1 MVLLSADVIKFK
13 SAKQLI
19 FGIKSYYNITRGNI
33 KQRAFVKIKFKMMDV
48 APGNLLHCLSSNIH
62 NWQIFSVKSL
72 SGKILTKENP
82 NFTHL
87 PDIRPLLI
95 IVH

>member
-1 MVLLSADVIKFK
+1 MSFWGGTIISRCDY
-13 SAKQLI
+13 I

-62 NWQIFSVKSL
+62 N
-72 SGKILTKENP
+72 
-82 NFTHL
+82 
-87 PDIRPLLI
+87 
-95 IVH
+95 